1 MQRRTSW
8 HGLTV
13 PFSNPYHGPER
24 DVVKP
29 PRSALCYFDQASA
42 SGRAEEQLSRVVSP

>member
-29 PRSALCYFDQASA
+29 LRSSLHYFDHASA
-42 SGRAEEQLSRVVSP
+42 SGCANKNS